1 MNRDHESYRS
11 RVQDIRSEAR
21 SLIERLRSER
31 LAKSRF
37 APKAEAPAS
46 LPVPTKAE
54 IEAWTGGSSASLV
67 SVPEVLSAAAVP
79 AVAVQR
85 PALAL
90 KAKASRSGI
99 ATDKAA
105 VSMMSARKIAAHS
118 MPPSAM
124 PPSAAPAVAPP
135 TPLAEPAPDSI
146 KIKAPAKAKP
156 ARAGQAKA
164 LTERKAVSVG
174 VQVSADPASALQSS
188 SATSAPVEMP
198 VVTLPVTAKAKT
210 KKTAKSAVAAE
221 KPPAVM
227 ASMPPVPPG
236 KAAAPGRG
244 GHKKPGLVAAV
255 PHANK
260 PETTTA
266 EPMPPKPVPSVPHMT
281 DKPARAAVKTSSK
294 RESVHPE
301 KPGHSAAAPS
311 VSLLPGIGPGLVW
324 RLEQSGYRTLE
335 DVANARTE
343 DLAAKLG
350 AVGKLVKLD
359 RWIDFAKQAIAA

>member
-37 APKAEAPAS
+37 APKPEAPAS
-46 LPVPTKAE
+46 LPVPSKAE
-54 IEAWTGGSSASLV
+54 IDAWTGGSSATLV

-90 KAKASRSGI
+90 KAKAARSGI

-105 VSMMSARKIAAHS
+105 ISMMSASKIAAHS
-118 MPPSAM
+118 M

-146 KIKAPAKAKP
+146 KIKAPAKAKS
-156 ARAGQAKA
+156 ARSGQAKA
-164 LTERKAVSVG
+164 MTERKAVSAA
-174 VQVSADPASALQSS
+174 VQVSADPASAFQSS
-188 SATSAPVEMP
+188 SATSAPVEMTP
-198 VVTLPVTAKAKT
+198 VTMPVTARAKT

-221 KPPAVM
+221 KLPAVM
-227 ASMPPVPPG
+227 ASMPPVSPG

-260 PETTTA
+260 PEITTA

-281 DKPARAAVKTSSK
+281 AKPARVTVKTSAK